1 MSINTAEQHW
11 RHQLTVSFT
20 ANVEFL
26 LRWVGCGGGEMK
38 QLGMNIAGYKK
49 LQPPL
54 PLKNPGIM
62 HTFSQMQLTW
72 T

>member
-26 LRWVGCGGGEMK
+26 LRWVGCRGGEMK

-49 LQPPL
+49 LQPPFPSKTPASCIL
-54 PLKNPGIM
+54 LARC
-62 HTFSQMQLTW
+62 S
-72 T
+72 

>member
-26 LRWVGCGGGEMK
+26 LRWVGCRGGDET
-38 QLGMNIAGYKK
+38 AGNEYCR
-49 LQPPL
+49 L
-54 PLKNPGIM
+54 
-62 HTFSQMQLTW
+62 
-72 T
+72 